1 MTAVQ
6 QPAQNQTTAFTTI
19 TTALTRPISSPSVHT
34 SSSNNSGLRPKETRE
49 DIFTY
54 SSPYPIP
61 HCINLPTQLSPEDL
75 EFLNSLSYGTLD
87 SVLVDDALLSGL
99 IVELGLDQ
107 PNTPGLP
114 ELEVQHMDLSDTSV
128 MVVEEKS

>member
-6 QPAQNQTTAFTTI
+6 QPPQNQTMAFTTI
-19 TTALTRPISSPSVHT
+19 TTTLTRPISSPTVYT
-34 SSSNNSGLRPKETRE
+34 SSSKGRTMRPKETRE

-107 PNTPGLP
+107 PSDLGLP
-114 ELEVQHMDLSDTSV
+114 ELEVEHMDLSDSSV
-128 MVVEEKS
+128 LVLEEKS